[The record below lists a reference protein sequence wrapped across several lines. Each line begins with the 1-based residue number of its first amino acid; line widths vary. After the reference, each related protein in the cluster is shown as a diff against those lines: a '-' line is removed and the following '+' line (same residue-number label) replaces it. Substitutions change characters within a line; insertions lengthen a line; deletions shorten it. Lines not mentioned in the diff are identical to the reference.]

1 MDRFFN
7 RPAEVVTQVLNS
19 AAMAGTGLAVS
30 DPSSGMR
37 ILARAGLDRSRVA
50 LLSGGGAGHEPSHA
64 GFVGRGMLSAA
75 ISGEI
80 FASPSVAAV
89 HAAIRHCSGSGGALL
104 IVKNYTGDRLNFG
117 LAAEQARRE
126 GVDVRM
132 CIVADDIALADAAR
146 PRGIAGTVL
155 VHKYAGYFAELGL
168 TLDEL
173 IGRTQDFADAL
184 LSLGL
189 ALSSCTLPGHAPQP
203 RGAELGLGIHNEPG
217 ARRIDPRDA
226 GDAVQ
231 QVLTPLLEQARR
243 RHGEDARWIVMLN
256 DLGGCSTQELAVL
269 TDEVVRRIGRER
281 IALMVR
287 PAALMTSL
295 DMHGF
300 SLTLLPALPDYLE
313 ALSAPVDP
321 LAWPGVYEPR
331 APAIFALAAQAEPT
345 PVGAQDATTAAAVER
360 VAQALLAAESHL
372 DELDARIGDGDAG
385 STFAAG
391 ARAVLE
397 RLHAQSLSTGEPARL
412 CDELGRL
419 LAQAMGGSSG
429 VLLSILFTATGTAL
443 AGGAGLADALRLGI
457 ARMRHYGGA
466 GPGDRTMLDALMP
479 AVDALSA
486 GVNAAASAAREGADR
501 TATMV
506 RAGAGRASYVPE
518 HALAGAI
525 DPGAEAVARA
535 FASWAA
541 RV

>member
-1 MDRFFN
+1 MDRFYN
-7 RPAEVVTQVLNS
+7 RPADVVTQLLHS
-19 AAMAGTGLAVS
+19 TAAGAEVDLA
-30 DPSSGMR
+30 DPASGMR

-50 LLSGGGAGHEPSHA
+50 VLSGGGAGHEPSHA

-89 HAAIRHCSGSGGALL
+89 LAGIRHCTGSGGALL

-126 GVDVRM
+126 GLDVRM
-132 CIVADDIALADAAR
+132 CIVADDIALADAPR

-155 VHKYAGYFAELGL
+155 VHKYAGYLAGLGL
-168 TLDEL
+168 GLEEL
-173 IGRTQDFADAL
+173 ATRTQIFADRL

-189 ALSSCTLPGHAPQP
+189 SLSSCTLPGHAPEP

-217 ARRIDPRDA
+217 ARRIDPRSA
-226 GDAVQ
+226 AEAAQ
-231 QVLTPLLEQARR
+231 LVLTPLLEQGARR
-243 RHGEDARWIVMLN
+243 YGMDMHWIVMLN
-256 DLGGCSTQELAVL
+256 DLGACSTQEIAVL
-269 TDEVVRRIGRER
+269 ADEVLRRIGRER

-300 SLTLLPALPDYLE
+300 SLTLLPAEDDYVR
-313 ALSAPVDP
+313 ALSTPVEP
-321 LAWPGVYEPR
+321 LAWPGVYVPR
-331 APAIFALAAQAEPT
+331 APGIFG
-345 PVGAQDATTAAAVER
+345 VVTAAADATVGPQDAATAAAIER
-360 VAQALLAAESHL
+360 IASVLLDAEQAL

-391 ARAVLE
+391 ARAVLDKLQ
-397 RLHAQSLSTGEPARL
+397 RQSLSTGEPAKL

-419 LAQAMGGSSG
+419 LAQVMGGSSG

-443 AGGAGLADALRLGI
+443 SAGRDWQTALSEGI
-457 ARMRHYGGA
+457 VRMQHYGGA
-466 GPGDRTMLDALMP
+466 ALGDRTMLDALIP
-479 AVDALSA
+479 AVDALNE
-486 GVNAAASAAREGADR
+486 GFEAAAQAAREGADR
-501 TATMV
+501 TATMT

-535 FASWAA
+535 FASLAA
-541 RV
+541 NAS

>member
-7 RPAEVVTQVLNS
+7 RPADVVTQILNS
-19 AAMAGTGLAVS
+19 TAASAAVDMADPRSGL
-30 DPSSGMR
+30 R
-37 ILARAGLDRSRVA
+37 ILVRTELDRSRVA
-50 LLSGGGAGHEPSHA
+50 VLSGGGAGHEPAHA

-89 HAAIRHCSGSGGALL
+89 LAGIRHCTGSGGALL

-126 GVDVRM
+126 GLQVRM
-132 CIVADDIALADAAR
+132 CIVADDIALGDSAR

-155 VHKYAGYFAELGL
+155 VHKYAGYLAGQGVG
-168 TLDEL
+168 LDEL
-173 IGRTQDFADAL
+173 ADRCQVFAERVS
-184 LSLGL
+184 SLGL
-189 ALSSCTLPGHAPQP
+189 SLSSCTLPGHVPEP

-217 ARRIDPRDA
+217 ARRIEPINA
-226 GDAVQ
+226 ADAVQ
-231 QVLTPLLEQARR
+231 QVLTPLLERGMQRY
-243 RHGEDARWIVMLN
+243 GSSQRWIVMLN

-269 TDEVVRRIGRER
+269 TDEVLCRIGRER

-300 SLTLLPALPDYLE
+300 SLTLVPAESGYVR
-313 ALSAPVDP
+313 ALSMPVEP
-321 LAWPGVYEPR
+321 LAWPGVYVPR
-331 APAIFALAAQAEPT
+331 APGILAMNASAVDR
-345 PVGAQDATTAAAVER
+345 PVGAQDAANAAAIER
-360 VAQALLAAESHL
+360 LMHVLLDSEKTL

-397 RLHAQSLSTGEPARL
+397 KLQRQSLSTGEPARL
-412 CDELGRL
+412 CDELGAL
-419 LAQAMGGSSG
+419 LAHAMGGSSG

-443 AGGAGLADALRLGI
+443 TAGRDWQQALNEGI
-457 ARMRHYGGA
+457 VRMQHYGGA
-466 GPGDRTMLDALMP
+466 RSGDRTMLDALIP
-479 AVDALSA
+479 AVDVL
-486 GVNAAASAAREGADR
+486 GEGLAASARAARLGADR
-501 TATMV
+501 TASMT

-518 HALAGAI
+518 HALSGAI

-535 FASWAA
+535 FASLAA
-541 RV
+541 A

>member
-7 RPAEVVTQVLNS
+7 RPADVVTQILNS
-19 AAMAGTGLAVS
+19 TAAGAAVDMADPRSGL
-30 DPSSGMR
+30 R
-37 ILARAGLDRSRVA
+37 ILVRTELDRSRVA
-50 LLSGGGAGHEPSHA
+50 VLSGGGAGHEPAHA

-89 HAAIRHCSGSGGALL
+89 LAGIRHCTGSGGALL

-126 GVDVRM
+126 GLQVRM
-132 CIVADDIALADAAR
+132 CIVADDIALADAPR

-155 VHKYAGYFAELGL
+155 VHKYAGYLAGQGVE
-168 TLDEL
+168 LDEL
-173 IGRTQDFADAL
+173 AERSQVFADRL
-184 LSLGL
+184 SSLGL
-189 ALSSCTLPGHAPQP
+189 SLSSCTLPGHVPEP

-217 ARRIDPRDA
+217 ARRIDPQSA
-226 GDAVQ
+226 ADAVQ
-231 QVLTPLLEQARR
+231 QVLTPLLERGMQRY
-243 RHGEDARWIVMLN
+243 GSSQRWIVMLN

-269 TDEVVRRIGRER
+269 TDEVLCRIGRER

-300 SLTLLPALPDYLE
+300 SLTLLPAESGYVR
-313 ALSAPVDP
+313 ALSMPVEP
-321 LAWPGVYEPR
+321 LAWPGVYVPR
-331 APAIFALAAQAEPT
+331 APGILALNARAADR
-345 PVGAQDATTAAAVER
+345 PVGAQDAANAAAIER
-360 VAQALLAAESHL
+360 LMHAFLESEQTL

-397 RLHAQSLSTGEPARL
+397 KLQRQSLSTGEPARL
-412 CDELGRL
+412 CDELGAL
-419 LAQAMGGSSG
+419 LAHAMGGSSG

-443 AGGAGLADALRLGI
+443 TAGRDWKQALNEGI
-457 ARMRHYGGA
+457 VRMQHYGGA
-466 GPGDRTMLDALMP
+466 VSGDRTMLDALIP
-479 AVDALSA
+479 AVEALDE
-486 GVNAAASAAREGADR
+486 GLAAAARAARAGADR
-501 TATMV
+501 TATMT

-535 FASWAA
+535 FASLAGT
-541 RV
+541 

>member
-1 MDRFFN
+1 MERFFN
-7 RPAEVVTQVLNS
+7 RPADVVTQVLNS
-19 AAMAGTGLAVS
+19 TAAGAALAVA
-30 DPSSGMR
+30 DPASGMR
-37 ILARAGLDRSRVA
+37 ILARAALDRSRVA

-75 ISGEI
+75 VSGEI
-80 FASPSVAAV
+80 FASPGVAAV

-132 CIVADDIALADAAR
+132 CIVADDIALADAPR
-146 PRGIAGTVL
+146 PRGVAGTVL
-155 VHKYAGYFAELGL
+155 VHKYAGYLAELGL

-173 IGRTQDFADAL
+173 TERTQAFANSL

-189 ALSSCTLPGHAPQP
+189 SLSSCTLPGHAPQP

-217 ARRIDPRDA
+217 ARRIDPHDA
-226 GDAVQ
+226 AEAVQ
-231 QVLTPLLEQARR
+231 LVLTPLLEQAVQRF
-243 RHGEDARWIVMLN
+243 GIGTRWIVMLN

-269 TDEVVRRIGRER
+269 ADEVLRRIGRER

-287 PAALMTSL
+287 PSALMTSL

-300 SLTLLPALPDYLE
+300 SLTLLPALPEYVE
-313 ALSAPVDP
+313 ALSTPVEP
-321 LAWPGVYEPR
+321 LAWPGVFEPR
-331 APAIFALAAQAEPT
+331 APGIFAVVADAGAT
-345 PVGAQDATTAAAVER
+345 AVGAQDAAVAAAIDGIAR
-360 VAQALLAAESHL
+360 VLLASEQTL

-391 ARAVLE
+391 ARAVADALK
-397 RLHAQSLSTGEPARL
+397 RQSLSTGEPAKL

-419 LAQAMGGSSG
+419 LAHAMGGSSG

-443 AGGAGLADALRLGI
+443 AAGRGWQDALGEGI

-466 GPGDRTMLDALMP
+466 APGDRTMLDALIP
-479 AVDALSA
+479 AVEALDQ
-486 GVNAAASAAREGADR
+486 GFAAAARAAREGADR
-501 TATMV
+501 TATMT

-518 HALAGAI
+518 HALVGAI

-535 FASWAA
+535 FASLAG
-541 RV
+541 